1 MTSKYFIFSLLIT
14 VLASCGGVKEG
25 QHPSGGIYTEAGQH
39 YTLDSME
46 YEFYTKKM
54 TVKPQI
60 EDYLNLHYAVISE
73 KGDTIAST
81 YRLGKPVDTKLVA
94 PRTKNDPLQV
104 LQYVAAGD
112 SLAVWVDAKANF
124 ALNRRPLPDSIPA
137 GSKLKYAYQIYG
149 IKPFQTKIKERRLEE
164 DAILRKLFVDKKF
177 DLNKIFYHA
186 ESGLYWEEIFDG
198 GWIGRRKPVM
208 GDSIML
214 NYRTYDVQGNLLDQ
228 SVKEKYVPYKIGSQ
242 YILPAWDFAIMNLLL
257 VNKEVRLYIPSH
269 LGFGDRP
276 QPIRN
281 YQTGIEMEL
290 MPFTILVCELKLMGI
305 VQ

>member
-1 MTSKYFIFSLLIT
+1 MSSKYFIFYLLIT
-14 VLASCGGVKEG
+14 VLASCTGTKDGK
-25 QHPSGGIYTEAGQH
+25 HPSGGIYTDERQH
-39 YTLDSME
+39 YALDSLE

-54 TVKPQI
+54 TARPNI
-60 EDYLNLHYAVISE
+60 DDYLNLHYAIISE

-81 YRLGKPVDTKLVA
+81 YHLSKPVDTKLVA
-94 PRTKNDPLQV
+94 PRSQNDPLHI
-104 LQYVAAGD
+104 LQYATAGD
-112 SLAVWVDAKANF
+112 SLAIWVDAKANF
-124 ALNRRPLPDSIPA
+124 ALNRHPLPDSIPA
-137 GSKLKYAYQIYG
+137 GSKLKYTYRIYG
-149 IKPFQTKIKERRLEE
+149 IKPLQTKIQERRLEE
-164 DAILRKLFVDKKF
+164 DAILRKFFVDKKL
-177 DLNKIFYHA
+177 DLKKVFYHA
-186 ESGLYWEEIFDG
+186 ESGLYWEELFDG
-198 GWIGRRKPVM
+198 GWQGRRKPIM

-214 NYRTYDVQGNLLDQ
+214 NYRTYDLKGNLLDQ

-290 MPFTILVCELKLMGI
+290 LPFTILVCELKLMGI